1 MAFSDVPV
9 AQFQSVTAV
18 SSLKRPSSFLAPS
31 FSTRPHSLSAIP
43 LNMPL
48 SLSTKY
54 VGSVPRITTRRPFP
68 TSTIQPGTTVTTT
81 QIVADAVTEVARGES
96 VPFSPKEWIQQFDR
110 NQTHVKVPFGNH
122 SRELLW
128 QKENV
133 NL

>member
-1 MAFSDVPV
+1 M
-9 AQFQSVTAV
+9 
-18 SSLKRPSSFLAPS
+18 RPSSFLASPYGGVRVS
-31 FSTRPHSLSAIP
+31 AGPHR
-43 LNMPL
+43 
-48 SLSTKY
+48 T
-54 VGSVPRITTRRPFP
+54 TTRGPLP

-81 QIVADAVTEVARGES
+81 QIVAEAVTEVAQGES

-133 NL
+133 NLLNS